1 MVIWQE
7 LKRRARDVVGPVLG
21 FCVVG
26 YFVYHSIEG
35 DRGLMAYVRLQE
47 QLGEARAQLD
57 EVQAERQALERR
69 VKLLRADNLDP
80 DMLDEQARRILNY
93 SRPDEV
99 IIPERDAPAA
109 TPTPR

>member
-1 MVIWQE
+1 MFIWRE

-35 DRGLMAYVRLQE
+35 DRGLTAYVRLSE
-47 QLGEARAQLD
+47 RLVEAQAQLD
-57 EVQAERQALERR
+57 EIQAERKALERR

-80 DMLDEQARRILNY
+80 DMLDERARVILNY
-93 SRPDEV
+93 SRPDEI
-99 IIPERDAPAA
+99 IIPE
-109 TPTPR
+109 TSGPR

>member
-1 MVIWQE
+1 MVILQE

-35 DRGLMAYVRLQE
+35 DRGLMAYMRLTE
-47 QLGEARAQLD
+47 RLSEAHAQLE
-57 EVQAERQALERR
+57 EVQAERQGLERR

-80 DMLDEQARRILNY
+80 DMLDERARVILNY
-93 SRPDEV
+93 ARPDE
-99 IIPERDAPAA
+99 IIIRDAPG
-109 TPTPR
+109 PH

>member
-1 MVIWQE
+1 MFIWRE

-35 DRGLMAYVRLQE
+35 DRGLTAYLRLGE
-47 QLGEARAQLD
+47 QLIEARAQLD
-57 EVQAERQALERR
+57 EIQAERKALERR

-80 DMLDEQARRILNY
+80 DMLDERAREVLNY
-93 SRPDEV
+93 TRPDEIV
-99 IIPERDAPAA
+99 IPE
-109 TPTPR
+109 TPGPR

>member
-1 MVIWQE
+1 MFIWRE

-35 DRGLMAYVRLQE
+35 DRGLTAYVQLTERLA
-47 QLGEARAQLD
+47 EAKAQL
-57 EVQAERQALERR
+57 EEIQAERKALERR

-80 DMLDEQARRILNY
+80 DMLDERARQILNY
-93 SRPDEV
+93 SRPDEIV
-99 IIPERDAPAA
+99 IPEVSG
-109 TPTPR
+109 PR

>member
-7 LKRRARDVVGPVLG
+7 LKRRARDVIGPVLG

-35 DRGLMAYVRLQE
+35 DRGLTAYLRLTE
-47 QLGEARAQLD
+47 RLSEARAQLE
-57 EVQAERQALERR
+57 EVQSERQALERR

-80 DMLDEQARRILNY
+80 DMLDERARRVLNY
-93 SRPDEV
+93 SRPDEI
-99 IIPERDAPAA
+99 IIPDAPG
-109 TPTPR
+109 PR

>member
-1 MVIWQE
+1 MAIWRE

-35 DRGLMAYVRLQE
+35 ERGLTAYVRLTE
-47 QLGEARAQLD
+47 RLVDARAQLD

-69 VKLLRADNLDP
+69 VKLLRTDNLDP
-80 DMLDEQARRILNY
+80 DMLDERARTILNY
-93 SRPDEV
+93 SRPDEI
-99 IIPERDAPAA
+99 IIPDKPA
-109 TPTPR
+109 R